1 MRIESQNSFE
11 KLAHVGGF
19 RGHLNT
25 ETTSHVYKLSG
36 WRGPGRQE
44 LWPVWERCMSH
55 FLVGASCRAIKHILT
70 TALDSSEWL
79 AHFGDSRNYSCMLL
93 PAMSATSGDDI
104 SPTFQTLKQSLAII
118 STRPLLSRSRSRSL
132 PERASPQL
140 ETKERLQDA
149 ALRAE
154 ASPSAGEIAITTLQY
169 LPVPTIV
176 LSSLKQVILVNEALK
191 SLLATVD
198 AEEDTAVSNGA
209 FSQTPGAET
218 LLGRSL
224 SQLGI
229 QMVAE
234 GDQTWTTL
242 EV

>member
-1 MRIESQNSFE
+1 
-11 KLAHVGGF
+11 
-19 RGHLNT
+19 
-25 ETTSHVYKLSG
+25 
-36 WRGPGRQE
+36 
-44 LWPVWERCMSH
+44 
-55 FLVGASCRAIKHILT
+55 
-70 TALDSSEWL
+70 
-79 AHFGDSRNYSCMLL
+79 MLL
-93 PAMSATSGDDI
+93 TAMSATSGDDV
-104 SPTFQTLKQSLAII
+104 SPTFRTLKQSLAII

-140 ETKERLQDA
+140 ETNERLQDA

-154 ASPSAGEIAITTLQY
+154 APPSAGEIAFATLQY

-198 AEEDTAVSNGA
+198 AEEDAAVSNGA
-209 FSQTPGAET
+209 FSQTTVTET

-229 QMVAE
+229 HMVAE
-234 GDQTWTTL
+234 GDQAWTSL